1 MNLNQ
6 VTLLGRLTKD
16 PELKYT
22 TSGTAVTS
30 FSLAIN
36 EHYKNKEAKKVEST
50 VFVEC
55 EAWRKLAEN
64 IADYMKKG
72 SPLLVCGKLKLDK
85 WDDKEGKHHSKLKVV
100 ANTARFISSSKPG
113 EKVKDR
119 TEPQG
124 EKVKDHT
131 EPQPE
136 DENQEDAIPLDE
148 NIPY

>member
-50 VFVEC
+50 VYVEV

-100 ANTARFISSSKPG
+100 ANTARFISQGKP
-113 EKVKDR
+113 
-119 TEPQG
+119 G

-136 DENQEDAIPLDE
+136 DENQEDTIPPDE
-148 NIPY
+148 NDSK